1 MQELDARGNKAA
13 FFILI
18 LALAHLQIN
27 APLPHRSDLASSEVI
42 FASSIFL
49 DEKIHCC
56 VSQTRVIVL
65 QEGNLVIRY
74 NYGGNLK
81 RLEPPVIKT

>member
-1 MQELDARGNKAA
+1 MQGVTKLH
-13 FFILI
+13 FSSWYL
-18 LALAHLQIN
+18 HLQIN
-27 APLPHRSDLASSEVI
+27 APLSHCLDLASSEVI
-42 FASSIFL
+42 LFRVFL

>member
-1 MQELDARGNKAA
+1 MQGVTKLPFFCLDTCTCSLADKCTT
-13 FFILI
+13 FTLI
-18 LALAHLQIN
+18 
-27 APLPHRSDLASSEVI
+27 R
-42 FASSIFL
+42 SSIIGIYFCFEFFL